1 MCVWEPPRLL
11 QGLEEA
17 QAGGT
22 TGQQRPEE
30 RKGRAR
36 SSHSKSLEASWYP
49 PQNRAI
55 KVTDQPSGYSPLFDP
70 APPPNGCPHKMQ
82 GHRQASS
89 LRRYGFH
96 HLWYRFSVPSFP
108 SIPGVDQPQP
118 SIKHSPPGD
127 KDLWSCSLHP
137 YLGSRKT
144 LVWVTDWHSP
154 LGRNG
159 TSRLAWVRGWG
170 PAGDLWSH
178 GPALSSPAPRLDAR
192 LPRPTARWPFRFT
205 QRRQEQDGHR
215 GHGEDSGQ
223 RAGPGKREL
232 GILGPHVPSVPQI
245 QKLQASAPHFLIFLQ
260 NGCALESPFGDS
272 EFLTW

>member
-17 QAGGT
+17 QARGT

-49 PQNRAI
+49 PQNCAI
-55 KVTDQPSGYSPLFDP
+55 KVTDQPPGYSPLFDP
-70 APPPNGCPHKMQ
+70 APPPNGCPHKML
-82 GHRQASS
+82 GHRLASS
-89 LRRYGFH
+89 LRRCGFQ

-127 KDLWSCSLHP
+127 TDLWSCSLHS

-144 LVWVTDWHSP
+144 LVWVTDWHAP

-170 PAGDLWSH
+170 PAVGSGC
-178 GPALSSPAPRLDAR
+178 GPLEPWAR
-192 LPRPTARWPFRFT
+192 LVQPRPTTGRSAAPPHCPLALPLHSAAPGAGRAPGPWR
-205 QRRQEQDGHR
+205 
-215 GHGEDSGQ
+215 GQ
-223 RAGPGKREL
+223 RAKSWP
-232 GILGPHVPSVPQI
+232 
-245 QKLQASAPHFLIFLQ
+245 
-260 NGCALESPFGDS
+260 
-272 EFLTW
+272 W